1 MFATERRRI
10 IKEYLIENTRVSVV
24 KLSTLFS
31 VSEVTI
37 RKDLEVLES
46 EGFLQRIHGG
56 AILCETEGELVPPT
70 INVSDKKTLQE
81 QMYIADVAY
90 DFIADGET
98 IMITAGATNRLI
110 AKKLSTRQNLTILTN
125 DIFVAFEFSK
135 SFTNRLILLGGT
147 LYENALYG
155 QLTQNNLESF
165 HINHAFIEIDA
176 ISIENGI
183 SVSSVDKASFIQQ
196 AFTRTKITTIV
207 CLPDNFGTVSLFK
220 VCDLNFPDKI
230 LTSQTLEDKFK
241 KQIFEQDVQLY
252 TSMSLYEE

>member
-10 IKEYLIENTRVSVV
+10 IKEYLVENTRVSVV
-24 KLSTLFS
+24 KLSSLFG

-46 EGFLQRIHGG
+46 EGFIERIHGG
-56 AILCETEGELVPPT
+56 AILSETESDPVSPT
-70 INVSDKKTLQE
+70 ISVSDKKTLQA
-81 QMYIADVAY
+81 QKYIADVAY
-90 DFIADGET
+90 DFISNGDT
-98 IMITAGATNRLI
+98 IMITDGATNRQI
-110 AKKLSTRQNLTILTN
+110 AKKLSSRQNLTVLTN

-135 SFTNRLILLGGT
+135 SFTNKLILLGGT

-196 AFTRTKITTIV
+196 TFSRTKITTIV
-207 CLPDNFGTVSLFK
+207 CLPEKFGTVSLFK

-241 KQIFEQDVQLY
+241 RQIFEQDVQLY